1 MAEIVAKYKIEVD
14 DAVKSL
20 NKVAEATKKTEE
32 ATKKATQVASDGFL
46 KGSDGAKRFQM
57 EISRTPKTLS
67 ELELKL
73 TRLKELLRDDTKIGT
88 DGFRKVTAEINKT
101 QAAIT
106 KANGGLTTMKGTAK
120 GVGSSFVSMG
130 RQILAALGFIGVIF
144 AIINAVKSLVSIN
157 KDFEFQMAKVKA
169 ITGASNDEFQ
179 KLTQN
184 AIDLGATTKYTATQV
199 ASLQEEFAKLGFTT
213 KEILNA
219 TEATLNLAQATSSD
233 LGNAAQVA
241 GNVLRG
247 FGIDAGETAR
257 VTDVMAKS
265 FSSSGLNMSTFAEA
279 MKYVAPIARAANI
292 DLETTTALLG
302 KLADTGLSGSRAGT
316 GLKNIMSKLSDENS
330 KLSKEIGF
338 TVRNSDDLIR
348 AFSVLRDKNIDLT
361 EATEL
366 TDERSKAA
374 FITLINGADGVKQ
387 LADELDN
394 ATGSAK
400 AMADIMRDTLEGDL
414 DAVTSAWENLMLTIG
429 NTDSFRT
436 SSQLWALLLRDI
448 SKGIKKANGTF
459 VEVVKGTEEVGAA
472 AGRSI
477 LKNMDLA
484 FGTSESKAKFLLQNI
499 QSITAQLNKEG
510 LSLINLKENGA
521 TEGQI
526 KMQIEFIEDLRKK
539 VGLLVP
545 VWKELTDAQDA
556 NAETQSQINNVFFL
570 QKAIKELTDTQKEQ
584 GTSVERVKQITDELI
599 PLKEQL
605 AVLLGKETEAMKAA
619 REEREKAIKAIEDEA
634 KALRKSLKAKIDAM
648 HDSEEKA
655 KAEALESIE
664 FRFALE
670 KLYTTQ
676 SISEADGR
684 SDALLQIEHDRL
696 EAILKARREFGMETI
711 EQEQA
716 LADLQAGILDGQNK
730 SGDGAGISRGEVNG
744 NKWWFDGMSDAQLG
758 EFEDSLA
765 ITEQYVGAISGLFS
779 NLAALQSQLAQEE
792 LKNLD
797 EQLEAGAISREEY
810 DIRRRQILTQQAEDQ
825 KAFAVFDSA
834 INGALAIV
842 NAFAEGGPILAAIV
856 GLGVAAQIAA
866 IVAAPI
872 PQFAQGVIGLKG
884 KGTETSDEIPA
895 MLSLNESVMTGAET
909 REYNAEL
916 WAMRN
921 GTFDKLMKEKYSV
934 PKIDASLFSGWGDMG
949 KSAKLNGLMA
959 TLKDHNIIAALDRS
973 RQSQTNGFKYLA
985 KELTHNKRQNSR
997 LGW

>member
-1 MAEIVAKYKIEVD
+1 MLIYLQSKNIIDRQKEASGVD
-14 DAVKSL
+14 D
-20 NKVAEATKKTEE
+20 
-32 ATKKATQVASDGFL
+32 
-46 KGSDGAKRFQM
+46 
-57 EISRTPKTLS
+57 
-67 ELELKL
+67 
-73 TRLKELLRDDTKIGT
+73 
-88 DGFRKVTAEINKT
+88 
-101 QAAIT
+101 
-106 KANGGLTTMKGTAK
+106 
-120 GVGSSFVSMG
+120 
-130 RQILAALGFIGVIF
+130 
-144 AIINAVKSLVSIN
+144 
-157 KDFEFQMAKVKA
+157 
-169 ITGASNDEFQ
+169 
-179 KLTQN
+179 
-184 AIDLGATTKYTATQV
+184 
-199 ASLQEEFAKLGFTT
+199 
-213 KEILNA
+213 
-219 TEATLNLAQATSSD
+219 
-233 LGNAAQVA
+233 
-241 GNVLRG
+241 
-247 FGIDAGETAR
+247 
-257 VTDVMAKS
+257 
-265 FSSSGLNMSTFAEA
+265 
-279 MKYVAPIARAANI
+279 
-292 DLETTTALLG
+292 
-302 KLADTGLSGSRAGT
+302 
-316 GLKNIMSKLSDENS
+316 
-330 KLSKEIGF
+330 
-338 TVRNSDDLIR
+338 
-348 AFSVLRDKNIDLT
+348 
-361 EATEL
+361 
-366 TDERSKAA
+366 
-374 FITLINGADGVKQ
+374 
-387 LADELDN
+387 
-394 ATGSAK
+394 
-400 AMADIMRDTLEGDL
+400 
-414 DAVTSAWENLMLTIG
+414 
-429 NTDSFRT
+429 
-436 SSQLWALLLRDI
+436 
-448 SKGIKKANGTF
+448 
-459 VEVVKGTEEVGAA
+459 
-472 AGRSI
+472 
-477 LKNMDLA
+477 
-484 FGTSESKAKFLLQNI
+484 
-499 QSITAQLNKEG
+499 
-510 LSLINLKENGA
+510 
-521 TEGQI
+521 
-526 KMQIEFIEDLRKK
+526 
-539 VGLLVP
+539 
-545 VWKELTDAQDA
+545 
-556 NAETQSQINNVFFL
+556 AETQSQINNVFAIK
-570 QKAIKELTDTQKEQ
+570 KAIKELEETRDAE
-584 GTSVERVKQITDELI
+584 GTSRKRIFEINSELI
-599 PLKEQL
+599 TLEEQL
-605 AVLLGKETEAMKAA
+605 AILLGKETEAMKEA

-634 KALRKSLKAKIDAM
+634 KALRKLLKAKIDAM

-655 KAEALESIE
+655 MVEALESIE

-895 MLSLNESVMTGAET
+895 MLSLNESVMTAAET
-909 REYNAEL
+909 RKYNAEL

-985 KELTHNKRQNSR
+985 KELKQGNRRKRR
-997 LGW
+997 RI

>member
-1 MAEIVAKYKIEVD
+1 MAEIVAQYKINVD

-32 ATKKATQVASDGFL
+32 GGNKAGQAISTGAQ
-46 KGSDGAKRFQM
+46 KGSA
-57 EISRTPKTLS
+57 
-67 ELELKL
+67 
-73 TRLKELLRDDTKIGT
+73 
-88 DGFRKVTAEINKT
+88 GFRKVNQDIAKT
-101 QAAIT
+101 KTGLAGVQGGAQ
-106 KANGGLTTMKGTAK
+106 KAGTAFK
-120 GVGSSFVSMG
+120 AMG
-130 RQILAALGFIGVIF
+130 GQLLAALGVT
-144 AIINAVKSLVSIN
+144 AIIFKIVEGFKQLITVN
-157 KDFEFQMAKVKA
+157 KNFEFQMAKVQA
-169 ITGASNDEFQ
+169 ITGATSEEMK
-179 KLTQN
+179 KLTSN
-184 AIDLGATTKYTATQV
+184 AKALGGSTKFTATEV
-199 ASLQEEFAKLGFTT
+199 AGLQEEYAKLGFSTD
-213 KEILNA
+213 EILNT
-219 TEATLNLAQATSSD
+219 TEATLMLAEATGSDLAQAA
-233 LGNAAQVA
+233 NIA
-241 GNVLRG
+241 GQVLRA
-247 FGIDAGETAR
+247 FKLDALETQR
-257 VTDVMAKS
+257 VTDVMALS
-265 FSSSGLNMSTFAEA
+265 FSSSALNIENFAES
-279 MKYVAPIARAANI
+279 MKYVAPIAATANI
-292 DLETTTALLG
+292 PIETTTALLA
-302 KLADTGLSGSRAGT
+302 KLADAGLRGSIAGT
-316 GLKNIMSKLSDENS
+316 GLKNLLTNLSDGS
-330 KLSKEIGF
+330 SSLSKKLGF
-338 TVRNSDDLIR
+338 AVTNSEDLFK
-348 AFSVLRDKNIDLT
+348 AFKLLKGGSVDLT
-361 EATEL
+361 EALAL
-366 TDERSKAA
+366 TDKRSLAA
-374 FITLINGADGVKQ
+374 FLTLIEGADSVK
-387 LADELDN
+387 ELSGEFDN
-394 ATGSAK
+394 AKGSAE
-400 AMADIMRDTLEGDL
+400 AMALIMRDTLSGDIDQASAAWEGLLLSLGKTGGIRSTVQTVTQIIGGMTKAIMVAAGTWQESQNEFFNAKASKEGQSRATDFISKLKEATTDQGDL
-414 DAVTSAWENLMLTIG
+414 LEQLTAKTESAQKSVDAIYQ
-429 NTDSFRT
+429 D
-436 SSQLWALLLRDI
+436 QLASRL
-448 SKGIKKANGTF
+448 
-459 VEVVKGTEEVGAA
+459 EVAH
-472 AGRSI
+472 I
-477 LKNMDLA
+477 D
-484 FGTSESKAKFLLQNI
+484 
-499 QSITAQLNKEG
+499 EG
-510 LSLINLKENGA
+510 LAGWRLESTKRQLKEDKKRVEASIQGD
-521 TEGQI
+521 EESI
-526 KMQIEFIEDLRKK
+526 KSLNAYISTIQEYIDRQ
-539 VGLLVP
+539 
-545 VWKELTDAQDA
+545 KEASGVDD
-556 NAETQSQINNVFFL
+556 AETQSQINNVFAIK
-570 QKAIKELTDTQKEQ
+570 KAIKELEETRDAE
-584 GTSVERVKQITDELI
+584 GTSRKRIFEINSELI
-599 PLKEQL
+599 TLEEQL
-605 AVLLGKETEAMKAA
+605 AILLGKETEAMKAA

-634 KALRKSLKAKIDAM
+634 KALRKLLKAKIDAM

-655 KAEALESIE
+655 MAEALESIE

-716 LADLQAGILDGQNK
+716 LADLQAGILDGQNN

-765 ITEQYVGAISGLFS
+765 ITEQYVGAVSGLFS

-797 EQLEAGAISREEY
+797 DQLEAGAISREEY

>member
-1 MAEIVAKYKIEVD
+1 MINQNDFIIA
-14 DAVKSL
+14 
-20 NKVAEATKKTEE
+20 
-32 ATKKATQVASDGFL
+32 
-46 KGSDGAKRFQM
+46 
-57 EISRTPKTLS
+57 
-67 ELELKL
+67 
-73 TRLKELLRDDTKIGT
+73 LKEELRLRGQISEE
-88 DGFRKVTAEINKT
+88 VS
-101 QAAIT
+101 
-106 KANGGLTTMKGTAK
+106 
-120 GVGSSFVSMG
+120 GVVEFYTPD
-130 RQILAALGFIGVIF
+130 QIE
-144 AIINAVKSLVSIN
+144 AIIK
-157 KDFEFQMAKVKA
+157 
-169 ITGASNDEFQ
+169 
-179 KLTQN
+179 
-184 AIDLGATTKYTATQV
+184 
-199 ASLQEEFAKLGFTT
+199 
-213 KEILNA
+213 
-219 TEATLNLAQATSSD
+219 
-233 LGNAAQVA
+233 
-241 GNVLRG
+241 
-247 FGIDAGETAR
+247 AGELTK
-257 VTDVMAKS
+257 DQ
-265 FSSSGLNMSTFAEA
+265 
-279 MKYVAPIARAANI
+279 
-292 DLETTTALLG
+292 
-302 KLADTGLSGSRAGT
+302 
-316 GLKNIMSKLSDENS
+316 
-330 KLSKEIGF
+330 
-338 TVRNSDDLIR
+338 VR
-348 AFSVLRDKNIDLT
+348 
-361 EATEL
+361 
-366 TDERSKAA
+366 
-374 FITLINGADGVKQ
+374 
-387 LADELDN
+387 
-394 ATGSAK
+394 
-400 AMADIMRDTLEGDL
+400 
-414 DAVTSAWENLMLTIG
+414 
-429 NTDSFRT
+429 
-436 SSQLWALLLRDI
+436 
-448 SKGIKKANGTF
+448 
-459 VEVVKGTEEVGAA
+459 
-472 AGRSI
+472 
-477 LKNMDLA
+477 
-484 FGTSESKAKFLLQNI
+484 
-499 QSITAQLNKEG
+499 
-510 LSLINLKENGA
+510 
-521 TEGQI
+521 
-526 KMQIEFIEDLRKK
+526 
-539 VGLLVP
+539 
-545 VWKELTDAQDA
+545 
-556 NAETQSQINNVFFL
+556 NVFFL
-570 QKAIKELTDTQKEQ
+570 QDAIKALTDTQKEQ

-599 PLKEQL
+599 PLEEQL
-605 AVLLGKETEAMKAA
+605 AILLGKETEAMKAA

-634 KALRKSLKAKIDAM
+634 KELRKLLKAKIDAM

-655 KAEALESIE
+655 MVEALESIE

-949 KSAKLNGLMA
+949 KSAEMNGLMA

>member
-14 DAVKSL
+14 DAVRNLNKLEGEVKDVDKSL
-20 NKVAEATKKTEE
+20 D
-32 ATKKATQVASDGFL
+32 KAG
-46 KGSDGAKRFQM
+46 KDGAKSIDKVGVSAKTTESSFSKMKIAVVAAFSVMATAAIAFGREAVNLAAKAEGITTAFNKLNNPNLLNDLRIATRGTVTDVKLMQAAIRAKNFQVPL
-57 EISRTPKTLS
+57 EKLASFFEFATKRSIETGESVDYLVNSIVDGIGRKSTLVLDNLGISAT
-67 ELELKL
+67 ELQ
-73 TRLKELLRDDTKIGT
+73 
-88 DGFRKVTAEINKT
+88 AEINKT
-101 QAAIT
+101 
-106 KANGGLTTMKGTAK
+106 GDFG
-120 GVGSSFVSMG
+120 
-130 RQILAALGFIGVIF
+130 LAAANIISRGLAETGDVADTTAIQIARLNTQWENFKTRSGGVISGVILDFADSLGFINKNQG
-144 AIINAVKSLVSIN
+144 AIDGFKKSL
-157 KDFEFQMAKVKA
+157 D
-169 ITGASNDEFQ
+169 G
-179 KLTQN
+179 
-184 AIDLGATTKYTATQV
+184 
-199 ASLQEEFAKLGFTT
+199 
-213 KEILNA
+213 LNA
-219 TEATLNLAQATSSD
+219 T
-233 LGNAAQVA
+233 
-241 GNVLRG
+241 
-247 FGIDAGETAR
+247 
-257 VTDVMAKS
+257 
-265 FSSSGLNMSTFAEA
+265 
-279 MKYVAPIARAANI
+279 
-292 DLETTTALLG
+292 
-302 KLADTGLSGSRAGT
+302 
-316 GLKNIMSKLSDENS
+316 
-330 KLSKEIGF
+330 
-338 TVRNSDDLIR
+338 
-348 AFSVLRDKNIDLT
+348 
-361 EATEL
+361 
-366 TDERSKAA
+366 
-374 FITLINGADGVKQ
+374 Q
-387 LADELDN
+387 LADKL
-394 ATGSAK
+394 K
-400 AMADIMRDTLEGDL
+400 DTLREVESVKRRQLQLSSLENKLAKEAGALEGEKL
-414 DAVTSAWENLMLTIG
+414 KSNRE
-429 NTDSFRT
+429 
-436 SSQLWALLLRDI
+436 LRDQVFREQEATRNGMINQNDFIIALKEELRLRGQI
-448 SKGIKKANGTF
+448 S
-459 VEVVKGTEEVGAA
+459 EEVSGVVEFYTP
-472 AGRSI
+472 
-477 LKNMDLA
+477 D
-484 FGTSESKAKFLLQNI
+484 
-499 QSITAQLNKEG
+499 
-510 LSLINLKENGA
+510 
-521 TEGQI
+521 
-526 KMQIEFIEDLRKK
+526 QIEAIIKA
-539 VGLLVP
+539 G
-545 VWKELTDAQDA
+545 ELTKDQVR
-556 NAETQSQINNVFFL
+556 NVFFL

-599 PLKEQL
+599 PLQDEL
-605 AVLLGKETEAMKAA
+605 NALLGKETEAMKAA

-634 KALRKSLKAKIDAM
+634 KELRKLLKAKIDAM

-655 KAEALESIE
+655 MAEALESIE

-676 SISEADGR
+676 SISEAEGR

-730 SGDGAGISRGEVNG
+730 SGDGAGISSGEVNG

-895 MLSLNESVMTGAET
+895 MLSLNESVMTAAET
-909 REYNAEL
+909 RKYNAEL

-985 KELTHNKRQNSR
+985 KELKQGNRRKRGGYDSI
-997 LGW
+997 